1 MLTIKAPAKINWFL
15 EILGKRPDGYHEIA
29 TVMQAIDLFDEIS
42 VEDDPAAQL
51 SLSCNI
57 DLGDPR
63 QNLVYRA
70 AELLRDQY
78 APGRGARII
87 LKKLVPHGAGLGGGS
102 SDAANALI
110 ALNRL
115 WGLNLGNQVLRT
127 VVSKVGSDCAFFID
141 GGTAICTG
149 RGEIIESIQ
158 DIVGVNLVILYPED
172 VCPTSKVYQELAG
185 HLTYQPRDCY
195 LFHDFRYTGNIS
207 ELAGLVFNRLQDAA
221 LRVSSRLHSV
231 WGETAHEP
239 EVLVRF
245 VSGSGSSIA
254 FLMPDRSS
262 AETLAQS
269 LKRRQ
274 LGRAFAVKTWPR
286 GAVWE

>member
-29 TVMQAIDLFDEIS
+29 TVMQTIDLFDEIS
-42 VEDDPAAQL
+42 VEDDSSGQIT
-51 SLSCNI
+51 LSCNI

-70 AELLRDQY
+70 AELLRDQH

-115 WGLNLGNQVLRT
+115 WQLDLGDQILQNI
-127 VVSKVGSDCAFFID
+127 VSKVGSDCAFFIQ

-149 RGEIIESIQ
+149 RGEIVEHIQ
-158 DIVGVNLVILYPED
+158 DIVGVDLVILYPED
-172 VCPTSKVYQELAG
+172 VCPTVAVYRELAG

-195 LFHDFRYTGNIS
+195 LFHVFSYSGNVL

-221 LRVSSRLHSV
+221 LRVSSRLRDV
-231 WGETAHEP
+231 WNETALEP
-239 EVLVRF
+239 DVLVRF

-254 FLMPDRSS
+254 FLMPTTAAAEALARS
-262 AETLAQS
+262 LM
-269 LKRRQ
+269 KRQ
-274 LGRAFAVKTWPR
+274 LGRAFAVKTLPR